1 MPKYKGL
8 EITYEEALTKSI
20 TELGYVENKAR
31 NSTNE
36 GNVLKSTAKD
46 GLRWEKEKKRP
57 RVRVN

>member
-36 GNVLKSTAKD
+36 GNVLKVLPKMGSD
-46 GLRWEKEKKRP
+46 GKKKKKTTQSKS
-57 RVRVN
+57 

>member
-36 GNVLKSTAKD
+36 GNALKSTAND
-46 GLRWEKEKKRP
+46 GPRWEKEKKTAQSQS
-57 RVRVN
+57 